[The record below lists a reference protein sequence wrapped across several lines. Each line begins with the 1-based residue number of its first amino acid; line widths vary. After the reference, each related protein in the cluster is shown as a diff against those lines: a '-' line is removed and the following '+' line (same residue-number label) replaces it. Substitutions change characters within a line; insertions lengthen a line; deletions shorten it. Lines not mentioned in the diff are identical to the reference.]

1 MQPKWIQS
9 YDVAIAQGLLAA
21 NERLDGLPGFLG
33 ARFAEFGPGRLRIEM
48 PVRTELLTPFGSL
61 HGGVLAALCDH
72 ALGCVCYP
80 HIPRGHWAATTEFK
94 LNYLAPVRFGSVRVE
109 AQIVSMTRT
118 TAVVRIDVH
127 NESRLAA
134 VAQGTVLIREGPAA
148 SVTERAQ
155 SEATPGG

>member
-1 MQPKWIQS
+1 MKRKWIES
-9 YDVAIAQGLLAA
+9 YDVSIAQGLFAA
-21 NERLDGLPGFLG
+21 NASLDGLPGFLG
-33 ARFAEFGPGRLRIEM
+33 AQFAEFGPGRLRIKM
-48 PVRTELLTPFGSL
+48 PVRPELLTPFGSL

-80 HIPRGHWAATTEFK
+80 HMRRGHWAATTEFK
-94 LNYLAPVRFGSVRVE
+94 LNYLAPVRSGTVQVE

-127 NESRLAA
+127 NEDRLAA

-148 SVTERAQ
+148 SSERAQ